1 MSSASPTHYEHDPRD
16 TNGNG
21 LNVGPDMGRRGS
33 DTATQSF
40 PLNDIDYESDPMA
53 VAQELSNLQAIRRMS
68 MDVNGMDPDLP
79 AFNLSLGVPTVA
91 PSHRSDEEDPSRLF
105 WVPASVHPELA
116 PNQFKT
122 FIQERVRTLKRSSL
136 SEQPLAPENTS
147 AGASGLRRKKSML
160 SRQIDNGNG
169 YEDGATRLERR
180 KSKSGQP
187 PLPVNLHEL
196 EELISDPNLV
206 RRSIDSGEVPISEDM
221 PILPAKPAGQTLK
234 RSTRTQYRRGSLR
247 KGSVIARRQ
256 TLKNAEEE
264 QNEKLD
270 PTGSKPPQLPDVPAL
285 PDLSELANSTFGL
298 TRTQTEPVVQSPSKA
313 IENFSRPGR
322 RLQTPP
328 TQQSPSTSWNQG
340 GFDEAPTVENP
351 EISPVKPE
359 SDEHRQAAYH
369 SRYANGRPTQFTQP
383 IPQIIESQPDEPPP
397 PQHLVRSNS
406 LPVQAPERKSSMEP
420 SAPPTG
426 PLPRPGAAQ
435 RQQASRP
442 QSLPQRPPG
451 QNNHRPANITLDD
464 IAGSPSMLPGNS
476 NRSDSLSVIPT
487 YHEEGKKLE
496 KKNKREDGSRK
507 PSWGWFSSSNSEE
520 KEREKREKEEREA
533 AKKNKSKLQKPG
545 DARHDARLDV
555 LQTSI
560 DGTPR
565 RESNV
570 FDRQSLSIPDDNDN
584 SRKPT
589 RKTSGDVKKEKDS
602 GIFSS
607 LFGSSKRKSEKETG
621 GSGGKKG
628 SSLRGL
634 SPDPPPRI
642 LRADI
647 DYNWSRFSILEERAI
662 YRMAHIKLAN
672 PRRELYSQVLL
683 SNFMYSYLAKVQQM
697 HPQIQI
703 PQSAAQKQQQRQEKQ
718 QQAKALEDERRMR
731 QQQAE
736 RQASMQQQ
744 QQQPQS
750 QGQGQVTVEE
760 FAQYQRYQEVRIS
773 AFPNRVMS
781 HTNMSRQQQAR
792 LEEQQRYGEHDDI
805 HHQQQQYNARSM
817 HQQQQQGYGPP
828 QHHQQQQHSR
838 HQPQQQAQ
846 QQQQQHA
853 DYQYQQQYG
862 MNGQQSMYNGGH
874 HPDYVGHGRGFNVQ
888 GGGMI
893 HNQGQQQY
901 FPVSEQAG
909 GGAREEGFW

>member
-1 MSSASPTHYEHDPRD
+1 
-16 TNGNG
+16 
-21 LNVGPDMGRRGS
+21 MGQRGS

-136 SEQPLAPENTS
+136 SEQPLAPDN
-147 AGASGLRRKKSML
+147 ASGGGIGSLRRRKSML

-169 YEDGATRLERR
+169 YEDGATRLEKQ

-187 PLPVNLHEL
+187 SLPVNLHEL
-196 EELISDPNLV
+196 EELMSDPNLV
-206 RRSIDSGEVPISEDM
+206 RRSIDSGSEVPISEDM

-247 KGSVIARRQ
+247 KGGVIARRQ
-256 TLKNAEEE
+256 TLKNADEE
-264 QNEKLD
+264 QAEKTD
-270 PTGSKPPQLPDVPAL
+270 STGSKAPQLPDVPAL

-298 TRTQTEPVVQSPSKA
+298 TRTQTEPLTQAQSKS

-328 TQQSPSTSWNQG
+328 TQQPPSTSWNQG
-340 GFDEAPTVENP
+340 GFDEAPAVQKP
-351 EISPVKPE
+351 ELSPVKSD

-369 SRYANGRPTQFTQP
+369 SRYANGRPTQYSQP
-383 IPQIIESQPDEPPP
+383 IPQIIESQPDEPPALE
-397 PQHLVRSNS
+397 HLVRSNS

-420 SAPPTG
+420 SPPPTA
-426 PLPRPGAAQ
+426 PLPRPGPH
-435 RQQASRP
+435 RQPASKP
-442 QSLPQRPPG
+442 QSLPQRQAAP
-451 QNNHRPANITLDD
+451 NSHRPANITLDD
-464 IAGSPSMLPGNS
+464 IAGSPSMVPGNS

-487 YHEEGKKLE
+487 YHDEGKKVDK
-496 KKNKREDGSRK
+496 KKNKEDGSRK

-533 AKKNKSKLQKPG
+533 SKKNKSKLQKPG

-555 LQTSI
+555 LQSSI

-570 FDRQSLSIPDDNDN
+570 FDRQSLSIPDESDN
-584 SRKPT
+584 SRKPS
-589 RKTSGDVKKEKDS
+589 RKTSGEVKKEKDS

-634 SPDPPPRI
+634 SPDPPPRL

-718 QQAKALEDERRMR
+718 QQAKMLEDERRMR

-736 RQASMQQQ
+736 RQATMQP
-744 QQQPQS
+744 QQQPQV
-750 QGQGQVTVEE
+750 QGQVTVEE
-760 FAQYQRYQEVRIS
+760 FAQYQRYQDVSITPSNHSIR
-773 AFPNRVMS
+773 R
-781 HTNMSRQQQAR
+781 TNVSMQHQAR
-792 LEEQQRYGEHDDI
+792 LEEQQRYAEHDDM
-805 HHQQQQYNARSM
+805 HHQQQQYNQRGM
-817 HQQQQQGYGPP
+817 HPPQQGYGSP
-828 QHHQQQQHSR
+828 QHHQQQPHPR
-838 HQPQQQAQ
+838 HQQQSAQQQPQQ
-846 QQQQQHA
+846 HP
-853 DYQYQQQYG
+853 DYQYQRQYG
-862 MNGQQSMYNGGH
+862 MNGQPMHNGAH
-874 HPDYVGHGRGFNVQ
+874 HPEYAGHGSGFNVQ
-888 GGGMI
+888 GGGMMP
-893 HNQGQQQY
+893 NQGQQQW
-901 FPVSEQAG
+901 FQVGEQAG
-909 GGAREEGFW
+909 GTREEGFW